1 MTSDLLTRLGAYG
14 TTLDREAA
22 ADLERRP
29 TESNASPLD
38 QPFLDEPFVVDTTP
52 AAREHGPR
60 RVLVPAAVLIG
71 IVVLSLTV
79 ATQIRGR
86 RATPGDGNGRAF
98 WPVVLAPGLV
108 PWFEAGHLPT
118 GASKPVAGPQKHF
131 LYCKTW
137 TVVSTTVRCTALES
151 EALLPQVKYHGSG
164 WTLAVYTGHL
174 DSSVHDYATQLAHR
188 LGGGFGA
195 PLPAPR
201 PATVAGA
208 NGWLSVDGKHL
219 LVVWP
224 VKPGLQIALDAKGLS
239 RDQLFSIAAAVRPT
253 TASARDMP
261 LVLAHGD
268 DPAYPKSALALGHV
282 RGGQLCIIE
291 VGPQGCLGLA
301 PPRLDA
307 LVAVGPFDAGP
318 TIGLVDPK
326 VASIEFLFRAGQS
339 VTITPTPSP
348 LPGPR
353 AFAELRRDHLPWN
366 PISVVLRGRDGAILG
381 RVAFAT
387 APTPAA
393 TGTPASPATSTPTTN
408 T

>member
-29 TESNASPLD
+29 TESNASDLD
-38 QPFLDEPFVVDTTP
+38 QPFLDKPFVVDTTP
-52 AAREHGPR
+52 AARERGPR
-60 RVLVPAAVLIG
+60 RVLIPAAVLIG
-71 IVVLSLTV
+71 IVVLSLTI

-86 RATPGDGNGRAF
+86 RATPGGANGRAF
-98 WPVVLAPGLV
+98 WPMVLAPGLV
-108 PWFEAGHLPT
+108 PWFEAGHLPA
-118 GASKPVAGPQKHF
+118 GASKPVAGPQQHF

-137 TVVSTTVRCTALES
+137 TVVSTTVRCTALEG
-151 EALLPQVKYHGSG
+151 EAFLPQVKYHGSG

-188 LGGGFGA
+188 LGGDFGA
-195 PLPAPR
+195 PLPTPQ

-224 VKPGLQIALDAKGLS
+224 VKPGLQVALDTKGLS
-239 RDQLFSIAAAVRPT
+239 RDQLFSIAAALHPTAASVR
-253 TASARDMP
+253 DIP

-282 RGGQLCIIE
+282 RGGQLCIIG
-291 VGPQGCLGLA
+291 VDPQGCLGLV
-301 PPRLDA
+301 PPR
-307 LVAVGPFDAGP
+307 FDAVASSGAGA

-326 VASIEFLFRAGQS
+326 VASIEFVFRAGPS

-366 PISVVLRGRDGAILG
+366 PISLVLRGRDGEFLL

-387 APTPAA
+387 MPTPPA
-393 TGTPASPATSTPTTN
+393 TATPASPATSTPTTN